1 VSKILAYNHCVDR
14 IDGMTEDFT
23 DRLIARWAEIRP
35 DLGVDALQVTARLS
49 RLGRHI
55 AVREEEA
62 FGRFGL
68 NRGEVGMLAAL
79 RTAGPPHRL
88 SPTRLGRGLMLSS
101 AGVTSRLDRLER
113 RGLLRRTPD
122 PDDRRGVIVELTDE
136 GLTLVDSAVAA
147 NTANEERILA
157 TLSRDEVHTLEAL
170 LRKVLV
176 GLEGPGVG

>member
-1 VSKILAYNHCVDR
+1 
-14 IDGMTEDFT
+14 MTRDFT
-23 DRLIARWAEIRP
+23 DRLIDRWTEVRP
-35 DLGVDALQVTARLS
+35 DLGVDRLQVSARLG

-55 AVREEEA
+55 AVREEEV

-68 NRGEVGMLAAL
+68 NRGEVGMLATL

-88 SPTRLGRGLMLSS
+88 SPTRLGKGLMLSS

-136 GLTLVDSAVAA
+136 GLKLVDAAVAA
-147 NTANEERILA
+147 NTVNGEQILSP
-157 TLSRDEVHTLEAL
+157 LSADEVSTLESL

-176 GLEGPGVG
+176 ALEAPQVG